1 MSEQEYEL
9 VGEEYASDGLW
20 CSVVICEGSL
30 EECFDAMEDCVGE
43 YRNMRVDKLGTD
55 DEDLAQYMKEFII

>member
-20 CSVVICEGSL
+20 CSVVICEEVVWKSAL
-30 EECFDAMEDCVGE
+30 MLWRIV
-43 YRNMRVDKLGTD
+43 
-55 DEDLAQYMKEFII
+55 